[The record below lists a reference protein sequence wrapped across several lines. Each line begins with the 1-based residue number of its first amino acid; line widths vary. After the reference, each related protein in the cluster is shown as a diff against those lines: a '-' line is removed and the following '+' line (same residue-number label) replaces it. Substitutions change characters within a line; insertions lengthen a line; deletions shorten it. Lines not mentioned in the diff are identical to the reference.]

1 MPHRIMLIPVGSGVG
16 LTSVSLGLLHACQQK
31 GIKVG
36 HFKPISQPSRNTIA
50 KRNKTVEAIS
60 LSQNST
66 SISLSD
72 VEAKMGN
79 GQRDTVLEEIVA
91 NFDAFKKDHD
101 VVIIEGL
108 VPTPRQPYAGRIN
121 RDVAQA
127 LGADIVLVASP
138 GNDSAEEFE
147 DRLEVS
153 AETYG
158 GIKNRHLVGCVI
170 NKLNSPDQDEFGLL
184 PREEELEND
193 FNLSHWLDLDI
204 FKGRNFD
211 LLGTV
216 LWEIDLIAPRVCD
229 ISNYLEAK
237 VINAGDMEHRRF
249 RSVAFCARTVS
260 NLVSY
265 LVPGRLIVT
274 PGDRTDIIIA
284 TCLSALNGTK
294 IGGLMLTNGF
304 EPSEQVWDLCKQA
317 LDAGLPVL
325 SVPWDTWQTSRHIM
339 SFNPEIPQD
348 DLQRQDK
355 VKQHIADSLNSN
367 WLESLTSK
375 NNSYN
380 LLSPPAFRHK
390 LTELSR
396 KANKLIILPEGSDIR
411 TIKAAAICCERNI
424 ARCQLLGNK
433 EEILRIAE
441 HQGINLP
448 DNLLITD
455 PETIRQNYVGPLVK
469 LRKNK
474 GLTDVIAQEN
484 LKDNVVLATMML
496 QLGQVDGLVS
506 GAVNTTANTIRP
518 ALQLI
523 KTAPN
528 SSLVSSIFFML
539 LPDQVLVYGDCAINP
554 EPNAEQLADIAIQS
568 ADSAKAF
575 DIEPRVAMISYSTGS
590 SGHGADVEKVAKATE
605 IAKAKR
611 PDLIIDGPLQYDAA
625 IMENVAKKKAPN
637 SPVAGKATVFIFPD
651 LNTGNT
657 TYKAVQRSADLV
669 SIGPMLQGMNKPVN
683 DLSRGALVD
692 DIVYTIA
699 LTAIQATQ

>member
-1 MPHRIMLIPVGSGVG
+1 MSHRIMLIPVGSGVG
-16 LTSVSLGLLHACQQK
+16 LTSVSLGLLHACEQK

-36 HFKPISQPSRNTIA
+36 HFKPISQPSRNTLA
-50 KRNKTVEAIS
+50 KKNKTIDAIS

-66 SISLSD
+66 SVSLSY
-72 VEAKMGN
+72 VEEKMGD
-79 GQRDTVLEEIVA
+79 GLHDVVLEEIVA
-91 NFDAFKKDHD
+91 NFDNFNQDQD

-108 VPTPRQPYAGRIN
+108 VPTTRQPYAGRIN

-127 LGADIVLVASP
+127 LCADIVLVAAP

-147 DRLEVS
+147 DRIEVS
-153 AETYG
+153 AETFG
-158 GIKNRHLVGCVI
+158 GIKNKHLIGCVI
-170 NKLNSPDQDEFGLL
+170 NKLNSPDQDEYGLL
-184 PREEELEND
+184 PREEEINND
-193 FNLSHWLDLDI
+193 FNLAQWQDLSI
-204 FKGRNFD
+204 FKGRHFD

-216 LWEIDLIAPRVCD
+216 TWEMDLIAPRVID
-229 ISNYLEAK
+229 ISDYLEAK
-237 VINAGDMEHRRF
+237 VLNVGDMQHRRF

-294 IGGLMLTNGF
+294 LGALILTNGF
-304 EPSEQVWDLCKQA
+304 EPSEQVWELCKQA

-348 DLQRQDK
+348 DTQRHEK
-355 VKQHIADSLNSN
+355 VKQHVADNLNAT
-367 WLESLTSK
+367 WLDKLVAKRDNTS
-375 NNSYN
+375 

-390 LTELSR
+390 LTELAR
-396 KANKLIILPEGSDIR
+396 QANKLIVLPEGTDIR

-424 ARCQLLGNK
+424 ARCQLIGNK
-433 EEILRIAE
+433 EEILQIAE

-448 DNLLITD
+448 DSLLITD
-455 PETIRQNYVGPLVK
+455 PDTIRDNYVNPMVE
-469 LRKNK
+469 LRKDK
-474 GLTDVIAQEN
+474 GLTDVIAKEN
-484 LKDNVVLATMML
+484 LTDNVVLATMML

-523 KTAPN
+523 KTAPD

-568 ADSAKAF
+568 ADSAASF
-575 DIEPRVAMISYSTGS
+575 GIEPRVAMISYSTGS
-590 SGHGADVEKVAKATE
+590 SGHGADVEKVAKATS
-605 IAKAKR
+605 IAKEKR

-637 SPVAGKATVFIFPD
+637 SPVAGKATVFVFPD

-699 LTAIQATQ
+699 LTAIQAN

>member
-1 MPHRIMLIPVGSGVG
+1 MSHKIMLIPLGSNAG

-36 HFKPISQPSRNTIA
+36 HFKPISQASRNSIAKKNKTIA
-50 KRNKTVEAIS
+50 AVT
-60 LSQNST
+60 LSQNDNSV
-66 SISLSD
+66 SLSY
-72 VEAKMGN
+72 VEAKMGE
-79 GQRDTVLEEIVA
+79 GQHSAVLEEIVA
-91 NFDAFKKDHD
+91 NFNDFKKDHD
-101 VVIIEGL
+101 VVIIEGV
-108 VPTPRQPYAGRIN
+108 VPTTRQPYAGRIN

-127 LGADIVLVASP
+127 LSADIVLVASP
-138 GNDSAEEFE
+138 GDDSPKDFE
-147 DRLEVS
+147 DRIEVS

-158 GIKNRHLVGCVI
+158 GINSKQIIGCVL
-170 NKLNSPDQDEFGLL
+170 NKLNSPDQEEHGFL
-184 PREEELEND
+184 PKEVDHEDD
-193 FNLSHWLDLDI
+193 FDLNQWVDLDI
-204 FKGRNFD
+204 FKGRDFD

-216 LWEIDLIAPRVCD
+216 EWDIDLIAPRVSD
-229 ISNYLEAK
+229 ISNYLDAK
-237 VINAGDMEHRRF
+237 VINSGDMAHRRF
-249 RSVAFCARTVS
+249 RNVAFCARSVG
-260 NLVSY
+260 NLMAY

-284 TCLSALNGTK
+284 ACLSALNGTK
-294 IGGLMLTNGF
+294 LGGLALTNGY
-304 EPSEQVWDLCKQA
+304 EPSKEVWDLCQQA

-325 SVPWDTWQTSRHIM
+325 SVPWDTWETSRNIM
-339 SFNPEIPQD
+339 SFNPEIPKD
-348 DLQRQDK
+348 DIQRQDK
-355 VKQHIADSLNSN
+355 IKQHIADNLSVG
-367 WLESLTSK
+367 WLEKLAAK
-375 NNSYN
+375 NNSFN

-396 KANKLIILPEGSDIR
+396 KANKLVILPEGTDIR

-424 ARCQLLGNK
+424 ARCQLIGNK
-433 EEILRIAE
+433 AEILRIAE
-441 HQGINLP
+441 QQGINLP
-448 DNLLITD
+448 DSLLIAD
-455 PETIRQNYVGPLVK
+455 PEVIRNNYVAPMVE
-469 LRKNK
+469 LRKKK
-474 GLTDVIAQEN
+474 GLTEVAALEQLE
-484 LKDNVVLATMML
+484 DNVVLGTMML
-496 QLGQVDGLVS
+496 QMGQVDGLVS

-523 KTAPN
+523 KTAPG
-528 SSLVSSIFFML
+528 SSLVSSVFFML

-554 EPNAEQLADIAIQS
+554 EPNAEELADIAIQS

-575 DIEPRVAMISYSTGS
+575 DIEPRVAMISYSTGT

-625 IMENVAKKKAPN
+625 IMENVAAKKAPN

-699 LTAIQATQ
+699 LTAIQATM